1 MRVPRPFSIALAL
14 VLAAAVSATA
24 ATAMVAA
31 GGVTTAEITGTSGAD
46 TLVGTSGNDVMRG
59 WKGDD
64 RVSGLD
70 GDDVI
75 YGGRGADTLDGGS
88 GNDTIES
95 RDEDSAADVVT
106 CGPGTDRVVANASD
120 RVSSDCEQVSGAS
133 TSSTPT
139 TPTTPTAPTAP
150 AAPTAPPAASSRSVV
165 LVDQAWT
172 CRGAVDLDLV
182 KVTMRSAGG
191 DAIYLRQNCTGRIG
205 RIEVDTW
212 TGDGLKVN
220 APAPAAHDLTI
231 GGGYI
236 RCNGQTQGHQDGIQA
251 MGGRNITFRGLEIKC
266 ASNPN
271 AQLFINSVNGGNPTN
286 IVCDGCLLGR
296 GAASTLLIM
305 SSSGSGARNSTIC
318 EGRYFDVRIQGAVSP
333 VNTGNTVIPST
344 DPRCA

>member
-1 MRVPRPFSIALAL
+1 MSATRLFSIALAL

-31 GGVTTAEITGTSGAD
+31 GGATTADITGTSNAD

-64 RVSGLD
+64 RISGMD

-75 YGGRGADTLDGGS
+75 YGGRGADALDGGS

-133 TSSTPT
+133 TSGTTTTPAA
-139 TPTTPTAPTAP
+139 PTTPTAPTAA
-150 AAPTAPPAASSRSVV
+150 AAPSGRSVV

-172 CRGAVDLDLV
+172 CRTAVDLDLV
-182 KVTMRSAGG
+182 KVTMRSAGS
-191 DAIYLRQNCTGRIG
+191 DAIYLRQGCSGRIG

-212 TGDGLKVN
+212 TADGLKVN
-220 APAPAAHDLTI
+220 AGTPGPQNLTI

-236 RCNGQTQGHQDGIQA
+236 RCYAQTQGHQDGIQA
-251 MGGRNITFRGLEIKC
+251 MGGRNVTFNGLQIKC
-266 ASNPN
+266 GSNPN

-286 IVCDGCLLGR
+286 VVCNGCLLGR
-296 GAASTLLIM
+296 GAASTLLIK

-318 EGRYFDVRIQGAVSP
+318 KGRYFDVRIEGAVSP

-344 DPRCA
+344 DPRCG

>member
-1 MRVPRPFSIALAL
+1 MRVPRPLAIALAL
-14 VLAAAVSATA
+14 VFAIAVSASTATA
-24 ATAMVAA
+24 AFEA
-31 GGVTTAEITGTSGAD
+31 GGATKADITGTSGND
-46 TLVGTSGNDVMRG
+46 SLVGTPGNDLMRG

-64 RVSGLD
+64 RLSGMD

-75 YGGRGADTLDGGS
+75 YGGRGADVIDGGS

-95 RDEDSAADVVT
+95 RDEDRASDVVT
-106 CGPGTDRVVANASD
+106 CGPGTDRVSADASD
-120 RVSSDCEQVSGAS
+120 RVSSDCEQVSGTTAGA
-133 TSSTPT
+133 TPAT
-139 TPTTPTAPTAP
+139 PATPTTPTAP
-150 AAPTAPPAASSRSVV
+150 AAPTASSRSVV

-172 CRGAVDLDLV
+172 CRGPVDLDLV

-318 EGRYFDVRIQGAVSP
+318 KGRYFDIRIQGAVSP

-344 DPRCA
+344 DSRCS

>member
-1 MRVPRPFSIALAL
+1 MRGTRLFSIALAF
-14 VLAAAVSATA
+14 VVATAVMASAAA
-24 ATAMVAA
+24 AMVAA
-31 GGVTTAEITGTSGAD
+31 GGATTADITGTSGAD
-46 TLVGTSGNDVMRG
+46 TLVGTSANDVIRG

-64 RVSGLD
+64 RLSGLD

-88 GNDTIES
+88 GNDRIVS
-95 RDEDSAADVVT
+95 RDRDDAGDAVS
-106 CGPGTDRVVANASD
+106 CGSGFDRVDADSSD

-133 TSSTPT
+133 SGGT
-139 TPTTPTAPTAP
+139 TASPAPTTPTAP
-150 AAPTAPPAASSRSVV
+150 PPATESSRSVV

-182 KVTMRSAGG
+182 KVTMHSGG
-191 DAIYLRQNCTGRIG
+191 DAVYLRQNCTGRIG

-236 RCNGQTQGHQDGIQA
+236 RCQAQTRGHQDGIQA

-266 ASNPN
+266 GSNPN
-271 AQLFINSVNGGNPTN
+271 AQLFISSVNGGNPTN

-296 GAASTLLIM
+296 GAASTLLIKH
-305 SSSGSGARNSTIC
+305 SSGSGARNSTIC
-318 EGRYFDVRIQGAVSP
+318 EGRYFDIRIEGATSP
-333 VNTGNTVIPST
+333 VNAGNSIIPST
-344 DPRCA
+344 DSRCS

>member
-1 MRVPRPFSIALAL
+1 MRGTRRFSIAFAL
-14 VLAAAVSATA
+14 VFATA
-24 ATAMVAA
+24 VTASTAGAMVAA
-31 GGVTTAEITGTSGAD
+31 GGAAAADITGTSRAD
-46 TLVGTSGNDVMRG
+46 TLVGTSGNDVLRG
-59 WKGDD
+59 WRGDD
-64 RVSGLD
+64 RLSGLD

-95 RDEDSAADVVT
+95 RDRDDAADVVS
-106 CGPGTDRVVANASD
+106 CGPGFDRVDADAND

-133 TSSTPT
+133 TGGTTAPAPT
-139 TPTTPTAPTAP
+139 GPTAP
-150 AAPTAPPAASSRSVV
+150 AAPPTAAGSSRSVV

-172 CRGAVDLDLV
+172 CRGPVDLDLV
-182 KVTMRSAGG
+182 KITMHSGG

-236 RCNGQTQGHQDGIQA
+236 RCHANAGGHQDGIQA

-266 ASNPN
+266 DSNPN
-271 AQLFINSVNGGNPTN
+271 AQLFINSVNGGNPAS

-296 GAASTLLIM
+296 GAASTLLIK

-318 EGRYFDVRIQGAVSP
+318 EGRYFDIRIEGATAP
-333 VNTGNTVIPST
+333 VNAGNSIIPAT
-344 DPRCA
+344 DARCG